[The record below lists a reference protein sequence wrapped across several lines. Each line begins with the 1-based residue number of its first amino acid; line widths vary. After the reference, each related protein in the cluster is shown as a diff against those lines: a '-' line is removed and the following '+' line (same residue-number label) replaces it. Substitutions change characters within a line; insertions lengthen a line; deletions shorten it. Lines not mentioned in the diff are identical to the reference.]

1 MKQRPTYKLL
11 KEQNKAK
18 QTLLRELRVVKS
30 QRDYYRQQLEQ
41 TRQPS
46 IDAKTKAEELLYP

>member
-1 MKQRPTYKLL
+1 MKPTSIIHKL

-30 QRDYYRQQLEQ
+30 QRDYYKQQLEQ
-41 TRQPS
+41 TKQPS
-46 IDAKTKAEELLYP
+46 IDAKAKAEELLYP